1 MLLRLA
7 SFDESPY
14 RLRTPRK
21 LGKLHVHG
29 EQGVGYG
36 SVSRD
41 GAGGSYSLHAARG
54 ERRRVSVWAMRN
66 AGISSAVGTRESIKE
81 SVSNGPSASYFS
93 SSHRALLYRSTVIWL
108 FVPNPRQCKVS
119 GLAVRI
125 DS

>member
-7 SFDESPY
+7 SSDESPY

-36 SVSRD
+36 SVRPD

-66 AGISSAVGTRESIKE
+66 AGNSSAVGTR
-81 SVSNGPSASYFS
+81 
-93 SSHRALLYRSTVIWL
+93 
-108 FVPNPRQCKVS
+108 
-119 GLAVRI
+119 
-125 DS
+125 

>member
-7 SFDESPY
+7 SVDESPY
-14 RLRTPRK
+14 RQRTPRK

-29 EQGVGYG
+29 AQGVGDG
-36 SVSRD
+36 RVCPD
-41 GAGGSYSLHAARG
+41 GAGGFSSLHAARG
-54 ERRRVSVWAMRN
+54 ARRRVSVWAMRH
-66 AGISSAVGTRESIKE
+66 AGISSAVGTRKSITE
-81 SVSNGPSASYFS
+81 PVSHGPSASYFS
-93 SSHRALLYRSTVIWL
+93 SSHRALLYRSTAIWL